1 MNNENFDEV
10 TDAIRKYRKKGISWD
25 ELKNFDFLSSD
36 KLGFMPYKSAEGF
49 LLFISTL
56 NQSSVTYEDWVSLV
70 ESVEKRE
77 SDVKIEKM
85 GPDIE
90 NNAQIPTNRYSSWK
104 LYEGRLK
111 AKGWSQDTIQS
122 IEHSSFSVLRSL
134 SQDFRQNG
142 SIKGLVIGDVQSG
155 KTANMAGL
163 MAMAADNGF
172 NVFIVLSGV
181 IENLRKQTAER
192 LYKDVASSGSGNLNW
207 KLINNPSLRSNEPQA
222 KLANF
227 NLKASDKDRYFMVC
241 LKNKARLN
249 NLKNWLFSENEKAK
263 QMKILVID
271 DEADQ
276 ASINTNN
283 IEDENPTAIN
293 KLIKEIVNSPL
304 FGGMNYIAYTA
315 TPYANILNETGNTSL
330 YPKDFIA
337 LLTPS
342 PDYIGPKQLFGTE
355 IPEVSP
361 ELEITRPIEKKEVA
375 AVMQLQEKKGSG
387 GLPESMT
394 EAIRW
399 FLITVAAMR
408 ALEYRDPISM
418 LVHTSFKIN
427 HHVQI
432 AQEIA
437 AYLQDLRTHYDDME
451 YEFKRLYD
459 AAIVEFSRKMF
470 LQAMPGYTAP
480 EEVPDYPEWE
490 AIKRQLDYIIR
501 LKEDEYVSRIDI
513 GDDGT
518 PTYRRGIHLCVD
530 NSQTRADSQFVRLI
544 YPDGHKKSGLAPAF
558 IVVGG
563 NTLSRG
569 LTLEGLTTSYFLR
582 TTNQADTLM
591 QMARWFGF
599 RKGYELFPRVWMD
612 EKARER
618 YMFLSQLNE
627 ELRSEMR
634 NYAKVGRSPGE
645 YAPRVKNSPNYNL
658 IRITS
663 AKKMQSAQAVEF
675 NFSGFNTQTVY
686 FRDEKKR
693 LQQNLKAGREF
704 LVSLGK
710 PVSKSGHLIWTDV
723 DLETVS
729 NFLNSYQPCEED
741 IKMRLMGNLIDW
753 LKKENVMSELAGWSV
768 ILSGRNPV
776 EGDMAGD
783 PDWTFDGRTVG
794 NVFRTKLTKRS
805 NDELTCIGS
814 LRSPS
819 DLLIDITQDL
829 SAEERSVT
837 KLSEVQNIRRAYGFG
852 AVPQLII
859 YRIDKNSR
867 PAKEHKNRS
876 PLEFSD
882 DILGVA
888 INIPGMTKTG
898 NSLSDDDGR
907 YTTTTYVSAIIS
919 PDEQNVDEEQ
929 FREETED

>member
-1 MNNENFDEV
+1 MNNENVDKV
-10 TDAIRKYRKKGISWD
+10 IDYIRDYRKDGISWD
-25 ELKNFDFLSSD
+25 ELKNIDFLASD
-36 KLGFMPYKSAEGF
+36 KLGYMPYKSTDEF
-49 LLFISTL
+49 LLFISAL
-56 NQSSVTYEDWVSLV
+56 NQGPVTYEDWVSLV
-70 ESVEKRE
+70 ESIERRE

-90 NNAQIPTNRYSSWK
+90 NNAQLPTNRYSSWK

-111 AKGWSQDTIQS
+111 AKGWPRDTIYS
-122 IEHSSFSVLRSL
+122 IERSSFSVLRSL
-134 SQDFRQNG
+134 SQNFQQNG

-241 LKNKARLN
+241 LKNKSRLN
-249 NLKNWLFSENEKAK
+249 NLKKWLFSEKEKAK

-361 ELEITRPIEKKEVA
+361 ELEITRPIEKNEVA
-375 AVMQLQEKKGSG
+375 AVMQLQEGKGSG

-437 AYLQDLRTHYDDME
+437 EYLQDLRTHYDDLD

-459 AAIVEFSRKMF
+459 AAVVEFSRKMF

-480 EEVPDYPEWE
+480 EEVPDYPEWA
-490 AIKRQLDYIIR
+490 AIKRQLDYIMR
-501 LKEDEYVSRIDI
+501 LKEDEYVSRIGI

-518 PTYRRGIHLCVD
+518 PTYHRGIHLCVD

-544 YPDGHKKSGLAPAF
+544 YPDGPKKSGLAPAF

-599 RKGYELFPRVWMD
+599 RKGYELFPRVWLD

-634 NYAKVGRSPGE
+634 NYAMVGRSPGE

-663 AKKMQSAQAVEF
+663 SKKMQSAQAVEF

-686 FRDEKKR
+686 FRDEKGQ
-693 LQQNLKAGREF
+693 LQQNLKVGREF
-704 LVSLGK
+704 LARLGT
-710 PVSKSGHLIWTDV
+710 PVRKGGRLIWTDV
-723 DLETVS
+723 DFATVS
-729 NFLNSYQPCEED
+729 NFLNSYQPCKED
-741 IKMRLMGNLIDW
+741 IKMRLMGNLADW
-753 LKKENVMSELAGWSV
+753 LKEENVMSELAGWSV
-768 ILSGRNPV
+768 ILSGRNLGEGEVV
-776 EGDMAGD
+776 ED
-783 PDWTFDGRTVG
+783 PDWIFDGQTVG
-794 NVFRTKLTKRS
+794 NVTRSKLTKRS

-819 DLLIDITQDL
+819 DLLMDIAQDL
-829 SAEERSVT
+829 SVEERSVT
-837 KLSEVQNIRRAYGFG
+837 KLSEVQNIRRAYGYG
-852 AVPQLII
+852 AVPQLIL
-859 YRIDKNSR
+859 YRIDKNSQ
-867 PAKEHKNRS
+867 PSKENKNRS
-876 PLEFSD
+876 PLEFSE

-907 YTTTTYVSAIIS
+907 YTTTTYVSANIS
-919 PDEQNVDEEQ
+919 LDEQNVDEEQ